1 MHGTARTA
9 ITAAAA
15 TLLAVSPVFA
25 TAAHAD
31 HTTVA
36 HWTLDSEPTMVDSEG
51 GHDGVA
57 SRVKLVK
64 GHNGNAYSFDGKR
77 SVAYASDSE
86 DLNPDDD
93 AVRISLW
100 IKTKYRPAKPD
111 WDLFKKGY
119 AGKSDLMKIEYQ
131 PDGRVS
137 LGFEGS
143 EGKKNLYG
151 GPRLNDNRWH
161 EVAAEKTDD
170 EIRLMIDGKTVASKR
185 IRIGSINNDYNVII
199 GAYRERAN
207 AGQFHGLIDDVRVEI
222 GD

>member
-86 DLNPDDD
+86 DLNPEDD

-100 IKTKYRPAKPD
+100 IVPRRSEVSGSGGDVPQ
-111 WDLFKKGY
+111 
-119 AGKSDLMKIEYQ
+119 I
-131 PDGRVS
+131 RV
-137 LGFEGS
+137 GE
-143 EGKKNLYG
+143 ETA
-151 GPRLNDNRWH
+151 D
-161 EVAAEKTDD
+161 EV
-170 EIRLMIDGKTVASKR
+170 
-185 IRIGSINNDYNVII
+185 
-199 GAYRERAN
+199 
-207 AGQFHGLIDDVRVEI
+207 GQFLQPVQRG
-222 GD
+222 